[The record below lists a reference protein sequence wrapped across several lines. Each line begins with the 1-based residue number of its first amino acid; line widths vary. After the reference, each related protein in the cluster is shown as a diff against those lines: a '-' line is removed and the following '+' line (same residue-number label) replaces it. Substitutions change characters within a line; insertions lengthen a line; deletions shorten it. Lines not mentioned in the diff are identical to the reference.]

1 VWLLW
6 TSGQGILCGV
16 GQRGVVRGAQ
26 CGCCGQVDREYYLE
40 LDSVG
45 LCGCCGQVDR
55 EYCVEL
61 DSVGL

>member
-1 VWLLW
+1 ML
-6 TSGQGILCGV
+6 SGV